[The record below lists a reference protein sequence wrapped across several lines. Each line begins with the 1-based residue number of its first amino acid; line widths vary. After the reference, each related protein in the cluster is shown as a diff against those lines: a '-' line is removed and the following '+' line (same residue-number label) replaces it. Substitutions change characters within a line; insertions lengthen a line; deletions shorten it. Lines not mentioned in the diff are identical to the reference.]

1 MYYVAGILIVAQLE
15 DSLQKILISN
25 TAVRLQNSLSYYTS
39 PVIDT
44 VENSKRYLNYFS
56 EWGSHRP
63 EFLEV
68 CKPLL
73 YDSLKYKGYKV
84 AES

>member
-15 DSLQKILISN
+15 DSLQKTLISN
-25 TAVRLQNSLSYYTS
+25 TAVRLQNTLSYYTS

-56 EWGSHRP
+56 E
-63 EFLEV
+63 
-68 CKPLL
+68 
-73 YDSLKYKGYKV
+73 
-84 AES
+84 